1 MATIV
6 IRRVEES
13 AEKLGIAHLLYE
25 RDGPFVPVTPLAVLR
40 SSTTFFKASLAGQP
54 LRAASSYEEWL
65 EGCDE
70 PGDPLTSVYE
80 LASSIV
86 REPLG
91 GFASPSLQQLF
102 SAVRLLDILYS
113 RIPEQG
119 ERPDSFVSVVA
130 AIAAQNA
137 RSLAGMRG
145 LGMVPV
151 DPLPRWLEYEHR
163 SWFPK
168 LARDH
173 LDAVSWL
180 HCESLLVRLDR
191 FRPSTARA
199 SPSGKTMEPAI
210 RPSSGSQAGKRVE
223 FFNAGRVAAQGAVQ
237 RQALLLRGYGI
248 RPPSVRHHERL
259 PHICEA
265 FPSLVRGLQCSGYE
279 RLMEPAVQPE
289 GGA

>member
-168 LARDH
+168 LARERERRIADEAH
-173 LDAVSWL
+173 YLWMPPDAARTLFRTLAPVLDGEQPLSRLGREAGTPEQYAIQIAVL
-180 HCESLLVRLDR
+180 AFEQ
-191 FRPSTARA
+191 
-199 SPSGKTMEPAI
+199 I
-210 RPSSGSQAGKRVE
+210 RDQFGSYA
-223 FFNAGRVAAQGAVQ
+223 VAAEKMPFDV
-237 RQALLLRGYGI
+237 L
-248 RPPSVRHHERL
+248 RPPPCFARL
-259 PHICEA
+259 N
-265 FPSLVRGLQCSGYE
+265 
-279 RLMEPAVQPE
+279 
-289 GGA
+289 GGRF